1 MRKIYEHMDFARVGH
16 FQSIL
21 ESEGIATM
29 IKNLG
34 ASVGIGEI
42 PFTEVFPE
50 LWVVNDEDYNRAM
63 TALESYQPPE
73 IENTTDWTCP
83 ACGEFVEKQFGECWN
98 CGELRPPAQG
108 KESPP
113 DPPESAS

>member
-1 MRKIYEHMDFARVGH
+1 MKKVYEHIDFARVGH

-21 ESEGIATM
+21 ESDGIKTM

-50 LWVVNDEDYNRAM
+50 LWVVNDEDYERAM
-63 TALESYQPPE
+63 AALESYTPPE
-73 IENTTDWTCP
+73 TEDTTDWTCP
-83 ACGEFVEKQFGECWN
+83 SCGEYVEKQFGECWN
-98 CGELRPPAQG
+98 CSEPRPHEKG
-108 KESPP
+108 RKK
-113 DPPESAS
+113 PPELPDSAS